1 MLNKNQIKYLKSLS
15 NTIEN
20 KYQIGKNELRE
31 TQLQM
36 LSNALDKYELIKI
49 SINRSVI
56 DAKEEYANELVELL
70 HAEFIQMVGGVI
82 TIYRKNLKEP
92 KIKLPR

>member
-1 MLNKNQIKYLKSLS
+1 
-15 NTIEN
+15 
-20 KYQIGKNELRE
+20 
-31 TQLQM
+31 M

>member
-20 KYQIGKNELRE
+20 KYQIGKNELGE
-31 TQLQM
+31 M

-56 DAKEEYANELVELL
+56 DAKEEYASELVELL